1 VRIADRYAAVFLPLA
16 LTVAGGAWI
25 ASGDPVRFLAV
36 MVVATPCPLIL
47 AAPIAFVAG
56 VSRAARM
63 GVIVKGGGVIERL
76 GEARS
81 VLFDKTGTLT
91 LGAPA
96 VERVISLDGIEPDE
110 LLRLAASVDQL
121 SAHALAEALVHD
133 AERRGLELAAPVDVE
148 EDPGQ
153 GVEGAVAGRRVTVG
167 SSAWL
172 DARGYSGALDAAQLC
187 DEDADSRAA
196 RVLVGIDGAVAG
208 AVVMADHVRED
219 AGELVGALRE
229 AGVRLVAIATG
240 DRRSVA
246 DAVGAVL
253 GVDRVYAD
261 QTPEDKLG
269 IVRALRDDERFG
281 PVIMVGDG
289 VNDAPA
295 LALADVGIAMGRAG
309 ATVSSDTADA
319 VIAVDRIDRVVDAVR
334 VGRRSLRIARQSVL
348 AGMGLS
354 LAAMAVAAAG
364 FLTPVFGALLQEA
377 IDVAVIANALR
388 ALR

>member
-1 VRIADRYAAVFLPLA
+1 
-16 LTVAGGAWI
+16 
-25 ASGDPVRFLAV
+25 

-81 VLFDKTGTLT
+81 ILFDKTGTLT
-91 LGAPA
+91 LGMPA

-121 SAHALAEALVHD
+121 SAHALAEALVDD
-133 AERRGLELAAPVDVE
+133 AVRRGLELVAPLDVE
-148 EDPGQ
+148 ESPGQ

-167 SSAWL
+167 STAWL
-172 DARGYSGALDAAQLC
+172 DARGYSGAGDAARLC
-187 DEDADSRAA
+187 DEDADPRAA
-196 RVLVGIDGAVAG
+196 RILVGVDGAVAG
-208 AVVMADHVRED
+208 AVVMADHIRED
-219 AGELVGALRE
+219 ARDLVGALRDG
-229 AGVRLVAIATG
+229 GVRLVAIATG
-240 DRRSVA
+240 DRRPVA
-246 DAVGAVL
+246 DAVGAAL

-261 QTPEDKLG
+261 QTPEDKLRT
-269 IVRALRDDERFG
+269 VRALRDDERLG
-281 PVIMVGDG
+281 PVVMVGDG

-295 LALADVGIAMGRAG
+295 LAVADVGIAMGRAG

-364 FLTPVFGALLQEA
+364 FLTPVIGALLQEA